1 MRMWII
7 YASGNRNHG
16 PDRLWENNR
25 CITLSL
31 MVVSDFLFRIRSI
44 GLAGFPALVL
54 GDRRYV
60 SCFAFPAFLLGRV
73 ESRYSTGIDLRVIL
87 HYIVSLMR
95 QEFVDDGRLFVGLGF
110 AIGSQNEAEM

>member
-7 YASGNRNHG
+7 CVSGNRKHG
-16 PDRLWENNR
+16 PDRLWENSR
-25 CITLSL
+25 FITLSL

-60 SCFAFPAFLLGRV
+60 SCFAFPLGSCR
-73 ESRYSTGIDLRVIL
+73 ESLFDRNRSTHDPALYR
-87 HYIVSLMR
+87 
-95 QEFVDDGRLFVGLGF
+95 FVDATRVHR
-110 AIGSQNEAEM
+110 